1 MPKKDDNKAK
11 PKLKRAANGFVMA
24 LKVPLGEVLTDV
36 AKKKWVVGPPIGQ
49 GGFGTIY
56 SAREECGNP
65 KDYPFVVKIE
75 PHENGP
81 LFVEMHFYMK
91 CGKPEQIE
99 EYLKQKKLPHLNL
112 PQYLGSG
119 SHEIKGMKHRFVVTN
134 KFGEDLWSIFKL
146 HKKFP
151 FGTILRIAQQT
162 LQVLEYIHSKD
173 YAHCDVKGANLLIG
187 NTSSTKNRVYL
198 VDFGLASR
206 CTSDAV
212 YTEDARKSNNGTIEY
227 LSRDA
232 HRGVVTKRGDLE
244 VLAFNMIHWLC
255 STLPWEQV
263 IAMDKKGKE
272 KTVEEMK
279 IKFMENISESLSE
292 LKIAQA
298 EKAFLKKFLE
308 KVKSMGHLDKPDY
321 KTLNKMI
328 SDALH
333 VTGFKE
339 TGPLNFSATKTSP
352 RGVSK
357 ARSAKRAV
365 QESEDEVEEEL
376 VPPKKKG
383 KTAEKV
389 TPEKAPRGRSRGLA
403 SQAKESDSNDLAKL
417 LKKSEKTP
425 KGRKA
430 RQSMSSEEENLVEG
444 VKPENPRPRRLGRS
458 VLAKME
464 AEKAAA
470 AAQKNGTAHLNGNSS
485 SSSKDSDTTPE
496 KKTKKK
502 KGAEK
507 NKGTGI
513 WKLCPTVMNSNV
525 ETPGTYSPP
534 ANAPSR
540 NKKK

>member
-1 MPKKDDNKAK
+1 MPKKDESKAK

-56 SAREECGNP
+56 SARSVDGNS

-99 EYLKQKKLPHLNL
+99 EYTKQKKLPYLNL

-134 KFGEDLWSIFKL
+134 KFGEDLWSIFKVN
-146 HKKFP
+146 KKFP

-173 YAHCDVKGANLLIG
+173 YAHCDVKGANLLVG
-187 NTSSTKNRVYL
+187 NSPSTKNRVYL

-206 CTSDAV
+206 CTSDVV

-279 IKFMENISESLSE
+279 VKFMENISESLSE
-292 LKIAQA
+292 LKLAPA
-298 EKAFLKKFLE
+298 EKAFLKRFLD
-308 KVKSMGHLDKPDY
+308 KVKHMGHLDKPDY
-321 KTLNKMI
+321 KALTKMI

-333 VTGFKE
+333 ETGFKDS
-339 TGPLNFSATKTSP
+339 GPLIFSASKTPPRAASKRRSTK
-352 RGVSK
+352 
-357 ARSAKRAV
+357 RS
-365 QESEDEVEEEL
+365 VEESDEEIAEAL
-376 VPPKKKG
+376 PPKKRG
-383 KTAEKV
+383 KSAEK
-389 TPEKAPRGRSRGLA
+389 PAARKPRGRSRSETPAKPVAENVLA
-403 SQAKESDSNDLAKL
+403 VH

-444 VKPENPRPRRLGRS
+444 VKPEKPKPKRLGRS

-470 AAQKNGTAHLNGNSS
+470 AALKNGTSNGGSS
-485 SSSKDSDTTPE
+485 SASSKDSDTTPE
-496 KKTKKK
+496 KKPKKKGK
-502 KGAEK
+502 KGAER

-540 NKKK
+540 LKKK